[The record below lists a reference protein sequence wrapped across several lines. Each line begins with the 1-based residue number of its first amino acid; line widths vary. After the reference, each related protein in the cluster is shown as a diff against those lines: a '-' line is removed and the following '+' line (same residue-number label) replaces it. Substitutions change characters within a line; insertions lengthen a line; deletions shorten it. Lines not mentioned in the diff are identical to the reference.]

1 MQFTSNVGSIDRV
14 LRLILGAVL
23 IVLALTGT
31 IGLWGW
37 LGAVF
42 VVTAF
47 FKFCPIYAM
56 LGLCTDKKVSQ

>member
-1 MQFTSNVGSIDRV
+1 MQFNSNIGSADRL
-14 LRLILGAVL
+14 LRLALGTAL

-37 LGAVF
+37 LGAIL

-47 FKFCPIYAM
+47 VKFCPIYAM
-56 LGLCTDKKVSQ
+56 LGLCTDKKANQ